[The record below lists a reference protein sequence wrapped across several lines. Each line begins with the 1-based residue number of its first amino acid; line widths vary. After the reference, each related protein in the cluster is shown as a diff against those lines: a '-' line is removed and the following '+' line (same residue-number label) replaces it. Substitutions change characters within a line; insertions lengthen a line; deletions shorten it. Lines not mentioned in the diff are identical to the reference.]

1 MHARGCGRLS
11 PPARDP
17 LPPPAATHAS
27 ASPAAAR
34 RCWAA
39 LLLLT
44 AAAATGTSAAAGW
57 SHLAA
62 LERSG
67 AAVSAAAV
75 DLEQGTVLEQLNAG
89 ERLTPASL
97 TKLATAAAVLDAW
110 PPARAFQTRLVSRAR
125 IVGDTLEG
133 DLILQ
138 GAGDPSLDDHSLW
151 ILATQLRGAGISRV
165 QGRLII
171 DPAPFGHV
179 DCSTVDR
186 CRALRRSDTAYNAPV
201 AAVGVD
207 FGNWCVDVR
216 PTRPGAPANVR
227 GCGVAV
233 LPIPVEGV
241 IRTTR
246 ARARQTFWI
255 ERVTDAAGDHL
266 RVGGDVPVGEPQQ
279 VYRSMSDPARGAG
292 RLLVQTLNEIG
303 IRIDGPI
310 VVRPSPSPLPRGI
323 PVLAQVSGLPLR
335 EQVERM
341 LRYSNNYVAD
351 VLSLDL
357 AAATTERR
365 PLQLSDAGGLLADFL
380 SRVESVARNDHAG
393 RTRSEGRAAYAGRS
407 GLSGLLDRAPGA
419 PVLLSG
425 SGLTTQ
431 NRISAGDLVAL
442 LEHEYHDSRRFPVF
456 YGSLVVPGDAPFIFL
471 RGGDAAWLDRV
482 ALKTGTLDDPV
493 SVCGIAGY
501 LRKRDGGWI
510 AFAAIVNGTA
520 RRRHV
525 PLYAAMAAEESD
537 VEAML
542 ARY

>member
-1 MHARGCGRLS
+1 MLVV
-11 PPARDP
+11 
-17 LPPPAATHAS
+17 
-27 ASPAAAR
+27 AAAV
-34 RCWAA
+34 
-39 LLLLT
+39 
-44 AAAATGTSAAAGW
+44 GTSAEADW

-67 AAVSAAAV
+67 AAVSASAV
-75 DLEQGTVLEQLNAG
+75 DLERNTVLGQLNAG

-110 PPARAFQTRLVSRAR
+110 PPAKILQTRLVSGAR
-125 IVGDTLEG
+125 LAGDTLEG
-133 DLILQ
+133 DLILE

-151 ILATQLRGAGISRV
+151 ILATQLLGTGVAHVR
-165 QGRLII
+165 GRLIV
-171 DPAPFGHV
+171 DPAPFGRV
-179 DCSTVDR
+179 DCATEDR
-186 CRALRRSDTAYNAPV
+186 CQALRRSDTAYNAPV

-216 PTRPGAPANVR
+216 PTRPGALARVR

-241 IRTTR
+241 IRTISTHG
-246 ARARQTFWI
+246 RQTLWV
-255 ERVTDAAGDHL
+255 ERVTDSAGDRL
-266 RVGGDVPVGEPQQ
+266 RVGGDVPAGDPQQ
-279 VYRSMSDPARGAG
+279 IYRSMSDPARGAG
-292 RLLVQTLNEIG
+292 LLLEETLHEIG

-310 VVRPSPSPLPRGI
+310 VVRSRSDPLPRNI
-323 PVLAQVSGLPLR
+323 AVLAQVGGLPLR

-357 AAATTERR
+357 AASSTERR
-365 PLQLSDAGGLLADFL
+365 PLRLADAGSLLADFL
-380 SRVESVARNDHAG
+380 AR
-393 RTRSEGRAAYAGRS
+393 AGRS
-407 GLSGLLDRAPGA
+407 ARIVRLDGRERSRRIGRAHLSDRAPGE

-431 NRISAGDLVAL
+431 NRVSASDLTAL
-442 LEHEYHDSRRFPVF
+442 LEHEYRDTRHFPVF
-456 YGSLVVPGDAPFIFL
+456 YGSLVVPRDGPFVFL
-471 RGGDAAWLDRV
+471 RGGSTAWLDRV
-482 ALKTGTLDDPV
+482 ALKTGTLDNPV

-525 PLYAAMAAEESD
+525 PLYEAIDAEEAD
-537 VEAML
+537 VEDLL